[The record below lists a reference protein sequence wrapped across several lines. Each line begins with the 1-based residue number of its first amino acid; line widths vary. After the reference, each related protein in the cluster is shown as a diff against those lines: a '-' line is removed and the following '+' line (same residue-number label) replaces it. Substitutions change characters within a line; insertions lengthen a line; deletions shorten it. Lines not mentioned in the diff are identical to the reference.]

1 MAFELFTNNAG
12 PGWPAEADVQMRF
25 LFHNGTASAG
35 SELVGYPLF
44 GGTKN
49 EISWRDFA
57 AGMNGFAIA
66 DQKDWCKACGNSTGV
81 CASAAGDSA
90 AAGASGSERQGSSDN
105 KQGGMSNVV
114 AGVVGAMVTLAV
126 ILGLEA
132 LIVLLG
138 GWRLVSKKRLA
149 ARTDAASDVKA

>member
-12 PGWPAEADVQMRF
+12 QGWPAEADVQVRF
-25 LFHNGTASAG
+25 LFRNGTASGA

-49 EISWRDFA
+49 TFSWRDFVD
-57 AGMNGFAIA
+57 GMRGFAIE

-81 CASAAGDSA
+81 CASAAGGTA
-90 AAGASGSERQGSSDN
+90 AVGGMGSDLQGSSEVR
-105 KQGGMSNVV
+105 GGGLSNVV

-149 ARTDAASDVKA
+149 ARTGAASDVKA

>member
-12 PGWPAEADVQMRF
+12 QRWPAEADVQVRF
-25 LFHNGTASAG
+25 LFRNGTASGAG
-35 SELVGYPLF
+35 ELVGYPLF

-49 EISWRDFA
+49 ESSWRDFVD
-57 AGMNGFAIA
+57 GMRGFAIE

-81 CASAAGDSA
+81 CSSAAGGTA
-90 AAGASGSERQGSSDN
+90 AVGGMGSDGQGSSEARG
-105 KQGGMSNVV
+105 GGMSNVV

-149 ARTDAASDVKA
+149 ARTDAGSDMKA

>member
-12 PGWPAEADVQMRF
+12 QGWPTDADVQVRF
-25 LFHNGTASAG
+25 LFHNGTASG
-35 SELVGYPLF
+35 TSELIGYPLF
-44 GGTKN
+44 GGSKN

-57 AGMNGFAIA
+57 DGMRRFAIE

-81 CASAAGDSA
+81 CASAAGGTPPAGETASDGKGDSE
-90 AAGASGSERQGSSDN
+90 GKGR
-105 KQGGMSNVV
+105 GMSNVV

-149 ARTDAASDVKA
+149 TRTDTGSDVKA